1 MNGGKYRDSL
11 TFKVLRIGDRQVV
24 KPKQDIHSL
33 FSKAHETLRHRTLKE
48 FKNQKTEKE
57 SVLILRLAMQSAKVK
72 STVGRARLDT
82 GRTASKME
90 SIMTSRKKRH
100 TLFPFF
106 FPD

>member
-1 MNGGKYRDSL
+1 VEFLNPFPYLL
-11 TFKVLRIGDRQVV
+11 TLKFF
-24 KPKQDIHSL
+24 SFF
-33 FSKAHETLRHRTLKE
+33 FSKK
-48 FKNQKTEKE
+48 KKKKKKKKKEKE